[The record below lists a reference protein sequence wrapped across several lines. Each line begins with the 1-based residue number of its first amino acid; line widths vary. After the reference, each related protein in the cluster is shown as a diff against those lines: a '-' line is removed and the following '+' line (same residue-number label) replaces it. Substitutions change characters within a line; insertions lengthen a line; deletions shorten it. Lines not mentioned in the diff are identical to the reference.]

1 MQVRNA
7 TSAVVEQPA
16 LSILQP
22 LGEEHHAHVLHG
34 SGGRETQHSPDRTGG
49 EGWGHSSRRRVQVRA
64 TAAVHKHTHQPL
76 D

>member
-22 LGEEHHAHVLHG
+22 LGEEHHAHVLHS
-34 SGGRETQHSPDRTGG
+34 SGGRETQRSPDGTGAA
-49 EGWGHSSRRRVQVRA
+49 GWGHSSRRRVQVQA
-64 TAAVHKHTHQPL
+64 GHGSGAHSH
-76 D
+76 